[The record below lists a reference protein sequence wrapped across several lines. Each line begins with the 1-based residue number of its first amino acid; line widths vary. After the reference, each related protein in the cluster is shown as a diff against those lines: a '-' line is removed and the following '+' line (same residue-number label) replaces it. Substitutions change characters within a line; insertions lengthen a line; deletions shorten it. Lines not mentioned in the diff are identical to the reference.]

1 MASELV
7 SDSDSESIN
16 MKNVEKN
23 NTSNDTKSPSAIT
36 NTSPYY
42 LGSSDNPGTPLV
54 AVTLKGEN
62 YRNWA
67 RSMKTAL
74 RAKTKLGFIDGSIK
88 KLARTNPDF
97 YSWEKA
103 DSMVMA
109 WITNAVD
116 PVLHGSISHASTA
129 RDIWEDLEERF
140 AQTNAPR
147 IHQLW
152 RMLCLMEHEPNMT
165 VTEYYTKFKSLL
177 DELGELQPLPECTCG
192 ASKEI
197 MQREGDQQ
205 VHLFLGGLNNE
216 RFEHVKAAVLNTEPL
231 PSLRRVFNHVLREEA
246 RIMGEQERMA
256 ATKVESGGSAFH
268 ASNQNRQRKR
278 DGQKPKC
285 DHCGKTG
292 HIKAKCF
299 EIIGYPENWDTRR
312 T

>member
-1 MASELV
+1 MASERV

-16 MKNVEKN
+16 MENVEKN
-23 NTSNDTKSPSAIT
+23 NTSNNTKSPSAIT

-88 KLARTNPDF
+88 KPARTNPDF

-129 RDIWEDLEERF
+129 RDIWEDLEEHF

-147 IHQLW
+147 IHQL
-152 RMLCLMEHEPNMT
+152 
-165 VTEYYTKFKSLL
+165 
-177 DELGELQPLPECTCG
+177 
-192 ASKEI
+192 
-197 MQREGDQQ
+197 
-205 VHLFLGGLNNE
+205 
-216 RFEHVKAAVLNTEPL
+216 
-231 PSLRRVFNHVLREEA
+231 
-246 RIMGEQERMA
+246 
-256 ATKVESGGSAFH
+256 
-268 ASNQNRQRKR
+268 
-278 DGQKPKC
+278 
-285 DHCGKTG
+285 
-292 HIKAKCF
+292 
-299 EIIGYPENWDTRR
+299 
-312 T
+312 